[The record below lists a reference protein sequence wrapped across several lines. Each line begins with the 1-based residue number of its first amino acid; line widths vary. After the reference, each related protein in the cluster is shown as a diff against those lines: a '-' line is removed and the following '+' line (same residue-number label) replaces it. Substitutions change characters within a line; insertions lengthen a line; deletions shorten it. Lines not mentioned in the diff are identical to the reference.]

1 MNILPLFTPCLRL
14 LGLLSLAVVASC
26 TVNPVTGKSE
36 LSLLDENQEVS
47 LGEAQYQPSQQAQGG
62 PYVSDPDLTR
72 YVQSI
77 GQQLARVADRR
88 LPYEFVIIDDSRPNA
103 WALPGGKIAI
113 NRGLLTRLNSEAELA
128 AVLSHEIV
136 HAAARHSA
144 KSIERNLLL
153 SSVINMAGSAL
164 ADQNNR
170 YATIFD
176 SGAQLGAQFI
186 VSSYGREAELESD
199 AFGMLYMQRAG
210 FDPMAAVTLQETF
223 VALSKARSASWL
235 DGMLASHPPSE
246 ERVRRNQVTAEQLRA
261 GRSQPGIQGFDR
273 YQLKLDRLST
283 KTQGYELAAN
293 AQESLDAGDLELA
306 NRQIKQALGVTQTE
320 ALLWGIAGQIALA
333 DEQPALSDRHFS
345 RAIAINDRHF
355 RYYLGR
361 GLARQALAQ
370 LNGAISDLEASQQIF
385 ATDIAAKA
393 LQELQSTP

>member
-36 LSLLDENQEVS
+36 LSLLDEDQEVS

>member
-1 MNILPLFTPCLRL
+1 MNILPLFTPCLRQ
-14 LGLLSLAVVASC
+14 LGLLSFAVVASC

-36 LSLLDENQEVS
+36 LSLLDEDQEVS
-47 LGEAQYQPSQQAQGG
+47 LGEAQYRPTQQAQGG

-144 KSIERNLLL
+144 KSIERSLLL

-306 NRQIKQALGVTQTE
+306 HRQINQALEVTQTE

>member
-36 LSLLDENQEVS
+36 LSLLDEDQEVS

-306 NRQIKQALGVTQTE
+306 NRQINQALEVTQTE

>member
-1 MNILPLFTPCLRL
+1 
-14 LGLLSLAVVASC
+14 
-26 TVNPVTGKSE
+26 
-36 LSLLDENQEVS
+36 
-47 LGEAQYQPSQQAQGG
+47 
-62 PYVSDPDLTR
+62 
-72 YVQSI
+72 
-77 GQQLARVADRR
+77 
-88 LPYEFVIIDDSRPNA
+88 
-103 WALPGGKIAI
+103 
-113 NRGLLTRLNSEAELA
+113 
-128 AVLSHEIV
+128 
-136 HAAARHSA
+136 
-144 KSIERNLLL
+144 
-153 SSVINMAGSAL
+153 
-164 ADQNNR
+164 
-170 YATIFD
+170 
-176 SGAQLGAQFI
+176 
-186 VSSYGREAELESD
+186 
-199 AFGMLYMQRAG
+199 MQRAG

-293 AQESLDAGDLELA
+293 AQESLDAGNLELA
-306 NRQIKQALGVTQTE
+306 HRQINQALEVTQTE

-345 RAIAINDRHF
+345 RAIEINDRHF

>member
-26 TVNPVTGKSE
+26 AVNPVTGKSE
-36 LSLLDENQEVS
+36 LSLLDEDQEVS

>member
-36 LSLLDENQEVS
+36 LSLLDEDQEVS

-235 DGMLASHPPSE
+235 DGMLDSHPPSE

-306 NRQIKQALGVTQTE
+306 NRQIKQALEVTQTE

>member
-36 LSLLDENQEVS
+36 LSLLDEDQEVS

-164 ADQNNR
+164 ADQNNH

-306 NRQIKQALGVTQTE
+306 NRQIKQALEVTQTE

>member
-36 LSLLDENQEVS
+36 LSLLDEDQEVS
-47 LGEAQYQPSQQAQGG
+47 LGEAQYQPTQQAQGG

-113 NRGLLTRLNSEAELA
+113 NRGLLIRLNSEAELA

-144 KSIERNLLL
+144 KSIERSLLL

-293 AQESLDAGDLELA
+293 AQESLDAGDLETGPRA
-306 NRQIKQALGVTQTE
+306 N
-320 ALLWGIAGQIALA
+320 
-333 DEQPALSDRHFS
+333 
-345 RAIAINDRHF
+345 
-355 RYYLGR
+355 
-361 GLARQALAQ
+361 
-370 LNGAISDLEASQQIF
+370 
-385 ATDIAAKA
+385 
-393 LQELQSTP
+393 

>member
-1 MNILPLFTPCLRL
+1 MNILPLFSPCLRL
-14 LGLLSLAVVASC
+14 LGLLSLAIVASC

-36 LSLLDENQEVS
+36 LSLLDEDQEVS

-306 NRQIKQALGVTQTE
+306 NRQINQALGVTQTE

>member
-36 LSLLDENQEVS
+36 LSLLDEDQEVS

-62 PYVSDPDLTR
+62 PYVSDPDLTL

-103 WALPGGKIAI
+103 WALPGGKIAV

-176 SGAQLGAQFI
+176 SGAQLGAHFI

-306 NRQIKQALGVTQTE
+306 NRQIKQALEVTQTE

>member
-36 LSLLDENQEVS
+36 LSLLDEDQEVS

-306 NRQIKQALGVTQTE
+306 NRQIKQALEVTQTE

>member
-36 LSLLDENQEVS
+36 LSLLDEDQEVS
-47 LGEAQYQPSQQAQGG
+47 LGEAQYQPTQQAQGG

-103 WALPGGKIAI
+103 WALPGGKIAV

-144 KSIERNLLL
+144 KSIERSLLL

-306 NRQIKQALGVTQTE
+306 HRQINQALEVTQTE

>member
-36 LSLLDENQEVS
+36 LSLLDEDQEVS

-103 WALPGGKIAI
+103 WALPGGKIAV

-144 KSIERNLLL
+144 KSIERSLLL

-293 AQESLDAGDLELA
+293 AQESLDAGDLKLA
-306 NRQIKQALGVTQTE
+306 HRQINQALEVTQTE

>member
-1 MNILPLFTPCLRL
+1 
-14 LGLLSLAVVASC
+14 
-26 TVNPVTGKSE
+26 
-36 LSLLDENQEVS
+36 
-47 LGEAQYQPSQQAQGG
+47 
-62 PYVSDPDLTR
+62 
-72 YVQSI
+72 
-77 GQQLARVADRR
+77 
-88 LPYEFVIIDDSRPNA
+88 
-103 WALPGGKIAI
+103 
-113 NRGLLTRLNSEAELA
+113 
-128 AVLSHEIV
+128 
-136 HAAARHSA
+136 
-144 KSIERNLLL
+144 
-153 SSVINMAGSAL
+153 MAGSAL

-261 GRSQPGIQGFDR
+261 GRSQPAIQGFDR

-306 NRQIKQALGVTQTE
+306 NRQIKQALEVTQTE

>member
-26 TVNPVTGKSE
+26 AVNPVTGKSE
-36 LSLLDENQEVS
+36 LSLLDEDQEVS

-293 AQESLDAGDLELA
+293 ARESLDAGDLELA
-306 NRQIKQALGVTQTE
+306 NRQIKQALEVTQTE

>member
-36 LSLLDENQEVS
+36 LSLLDEDQEVS

-77 GQQLARVADRR
+77 GQQLARAADRR

-223 VALSKARSASWL
+223 IALSKARSASWL

-306 NRQIKQALGVTQTE
+306 NRQIKQALEVTQTE

-333 DEQPALSDRHFS
+333 DEQPALSDRHFA

>member
-1 MNILPLFTPCLRL
+1 MNILPLLTPCLRL

-36 LSLLDENQEVS
+36 LSLLDEDQEVS

-144 KSIERNLLL
+144 KSIERSLLL

-261 GRSQPGIQGFDR
+261 GRSQPAIQGFDR

-306 NRQIKQALGVTQTE
+306 HRQINQALEVTQTE

-393 LQELQSTP
+393 LQELQPTP

>member
-36 LSLLDENQEVS
+36 LSLLDEDQEVS

-273 YQLKLDRLST
+273 YQLKLNRLST

-293 AQESLDAGDLELA
+293 AQESLDAGNLELA
-306 NRQIKQALGVTQTE
+306 NRQINQALGVTQTE

>member
-36 LSLLDENQEVS
+36 LSLLDEDQEVS
-47 LGEAQYQPSQQAQGG
+47 LGEAQYQPSQQVQGG

-306 NRQIKQALGVTQTE
+306 NRQIKQALEVTQTE

>member
-36 LSLLDENQEVS
+36 LSLLDEDQEVS

-103 WALPGGKIAI
+103 WALPGGKIAV

>member
-36 LSLLDENQEVS
+36 LSLLDEDQEVS
-47 LGEAQYQPSQQAQGG
+47 LGEAQYQPSQQVQGG

-385 ATDIAAKA
+385 ATDIAGKA

>member
-36 LSLLDENQEVS
+36 LSLLDEDQEVS

-103 WALPGGKIAI
+103 WALPGGKIAV

-144 KSIERNLLL
+144 KSIERSLLL

-261 GRSQPGIQGFDR
+261 RRSQPGIQGFDR

-306 NRQIKQALGVTQTE
+306 HRQINQALEVTQTE

>member
-1 MNILPLFTPCLRL
+1 MNILPPFTPCLRL

-36 LSLLDENQEVS
+36 LSLLDEDQEVS

>member
-36 LSLLDENQEVS
+36 LSLLDEDQEVS

-103 WALPGGKIAI
+103 WALPGGKIAV

-144 KSIERNLLL
+144 KSIERSLLL

-261 GRSQPGIQGFDR
+261 GRSQPAIQGFDR

-306 NRQIKQALGVTQTE
+306 HRQINQALEVTQTE

-370 LNGAISDLEASQQIF
+370 LNGAISDLKASQQIF

>member
-26 TVNPVTGKSE
+26 AVNPVTGKSE
-36 LSLLDENQEVS
+36 LSLLDEDQEVS

-144 KSIERNLLL
+144 KSIERSLLL

-261 GRSQPGIQGFDR
+261 GRSQPAIQGFDR

-306 NRQIKQALGVTQTE
+306 HRQINQALEVTQTE

>member
-36 LSLLDENQEVS
+36 LSLLDEDQEVS

-293 AQESLDAGDLELA
+293 AQESLDEGDLELA
-306 NRQIKQALGVTQTE
+306 NRQIKQALEVTQTE

>member
-36 LSLLDENQEVS
+36 LSLLDEDQEVS

-103 WALPGGKIAI
+103 WALPGGKIAV

-144 KSIERNLLL
+144 KSIERSLLL

-306 NRQIKQALGVTQTE
+306 NRQIKQALRVTQTE

>member
-36 LSLLDENQEVS
+36 LSLLDEDQEVS

-103 WALPGGKIAI
+103 WALPGGKIAV

-144 KSIERNLLL
+144 KSIERSLLL

-246 ERVRRNQVTAEQLRA
+246 ERVRKNQVTAEQLRA

-306 NRQIKQALGVTQTE
+306 HRQINQALEVTQTE

>member
-36 LSLLDENQEVS
+36 LSLLDEDQEVS

-223 VALSKARSASWL
+223 VALSKAQSASWL

-306 NRQIKQALGVTQTE
+306 NRQIKQALEVTQTE

>member
-36 LSLLDENQEVS
+36 LSLLDEDQEVS

-235 DGMLASHPPSE
+235 DGMLTSHPPSE

>member
-36 LSLLDENQEVS
+36 LSLLDEDQEVS

-223 VALSKARSASWL
+223 VALSKVRSASWL

-306 NRQIKQALGVTQTE
+306 NRQIKQALEVTQTE

>member
-14 LGLLSLAVVASC
+14 LGLLNLAVVASC

-36 LSLLDENQEVS
+36 LSLLDEDQEVS

-306 NRQIKQALGVTQTE
+306 NRQIKQALEVTQTE

>member
-36 LSLLDENQEVS
+36 LSLLDEDQEVS

-144 KSIERNLLL
+144 KSIERSLLL

-261 GRSQPGIQGFDR
+261 GRSQPAIQGFDR

-306 NRQIKQALGVTQTE
+306 NRQIKQALEVTQTE